1 MKINV
6 KVGDVLSEPADVLI
20 SSANPWLNLSGG
32 VNGAI
37 REAVGPDLQTELH
50 ELLKQQGM
58 SALPAGT
65 VVRSNAYTL
74 PFKHILHA
82 VAIDPF
88 YDSSTDLVKATFEK
102 ALDMALEL
110 QALTVSSPTL
120 ATGYGPMSIS
130 DFVFHDGS
138 NHQWWAAGGSTA
150 IGKLASMVHPVQGA
164 HQEHVPPR
172 SEIELELR
180 RNTFDNSIQFLFAG
194 VFKPRHELLV
204 HGSKST

>member
-1 MKINV
+1 MKIII
-6 KVGDVLSEPADVLI
+6 KVGDVLIEPADVLI
-20 SSANPWLNLSGG
+20 STANPWLNLSGG

-50 ELLKQQGM
+50 ELMKQQGM

-88 YDSSTDLVKATFEK
+88 YDSTKDLVRATFAR

-120 ATGYGPMSIS
+120 ATGYGPMSVS
-130 DFVFHDGS
+130 DFGS
-138 NHQWWAAGGSTA
+138 AV
-150 IGKLASMVHPVQGA
+150 ASVLKKSSLENLTLSLVVRREDHA
-164 HQEHVPPR
+164 
-172 SEIELELR
+172 IELQEALCK
-180 RNTFDNSIQFLFAG
+180 AG
-194 VFKPRHELLV
+194 VMVTR
-204 HGSKST
+204 

>member
-1 MKINV
+1 MKIII

-20 SSANPWLNLSGG
+20 STANPWLNLSGG

-50 ELLKQQGM
+50 EILKQQGM
-58 SALPAGT
+58 SALPVGT

-88 YDSSTDLVKATFEK
+88 YDSSKVQVKATFEK
-102 ALDMALEL
+102 ALDMALER

-130 DFVFHDGS
+130 DFGI
-138 NHQWWAAGGSTA
+138 A
-150 IGKLASMVHPVQGA
+150 IASVLKKSSLESLTLNLVVRREDHA
-164 HQEHVPPR
+164 
-172 SEIELELR
+172 IELHEALCK
-180 RNTFDNSIQFLFAG
+180 IG
-194 VFKPRHELLV
+194 VMV
-204 HGSKST
+204 TG

>member
-1 MKINV
+1 MVFVGSAHRIPKTRDLPMKIIM
-6 KVGDVLSEPADVLI
+6 KVGDVLSEPADLLI
-20 SSANPWLNLSGG
+20 STANPWLNLSGG

-74 PFKHILHA
+74 PFNHILHA

-88 YDSSTDLVKATFEK
+88 YDSSTVLVKATFEK

-130 DFVFHDGS
+130 DFGS
-138 NHQWWAAGGSTA
+138 AVA
-150 IGKLASMVHPVQGA
+150 PVLKKSSLENLTLSLVVRREDHA
-164 HQEHVPPR
+164 
-172 SEIELELR
+172 IELQEALCKACLMVTR
-180 RNTFDNSIQFLFAG
+180 
-194 VFKPRHELLV
+194 
-204 HGSKST
+204 

>member
-1 MKINV
+1 MKIII

-20 SSANPWLNLSGG
+20 STANPWLNLSGG

-37 REAVGPDLQTELH
+37 REAVGADLQTELH

-74 PFKHILHA
+74 PFNHILHA

-88 YDSSTDLVKATFEK
+88 YDSSTVLVKATFEK
-102 ALDMALEL
+102 ALDMAVEL

-120 ATGYGPMSIS
+120 ATGYGPMSVS
-130 DFVFHDGS
+130 DFGS
-138 NHQWWAAGGSTA
+138 AVA
-150 IGKLASMVHPVQGA
+150 PVLKKSSLENLTLNLVVRREDHA
-164 HQEHVPPR
+164 
-172 SEIELELR
+172 IELQEALCKADVMV
-180 RNTFDNSIQFLFAG
+180 TG
-194 VFKPRHELLV
+194 
-204 HGSKST
+204 